1 MSLHNRRS
9 FLKRAAAGSFVAA
22 TFTIAGTKASGRVLG
37 ANDRVRV
44 AVVGLNN
51 RGNDHIGAYCGMK
64 DKVEIAYLVD
74 VDSRL
79 HASRSK
85 SVQDRAGNSPTC
97 VQDLRK
103 A

>member
-44 AVVGLNN
+44 AVVGVNG
-51 RGNDHIGAYCGMK
+51 RGSASPG
-64 DKVEIAYLVD
+64 
-74 VDSRL
+74 DSGPQPEWR
-79 HASRSK
+79 SR
-85 SVQDRAGNSPTC
+85 
-97 VQDLRK
+97 
-103 A
+103 